1 MTQVFISHIDL
12 TLPVAIIKEN
22 GRQNRLNR
30 ENAILDHNL
39 EVLQTVFL
47 KIRYQHSKI
56 PKRFFNI
63 LCTLLLFIIHL
74 NIFLVFACALCYFAC

>member
-12 TLPVAIIKEN
+12 TLPVAIITEN
-22 GRQNRLNR
+22 GRQNR

-47 KIRYQHSKI
+47 KLRYQHSKI
-56 PKRFFNI
+56 PKRYFNI
-63 LCTLLLFIIHL
+63 LCTLLPFIIHL
-74 NIFLVFACALCYFAC
+74 NIFLVFACALF

>member
-12 TLPVAIIKEN
+12 TLPVAMVTEN

-47 KIRYQHSKI
+47 KLDISTAKYQKYVLIFYVS
-56 PKRFFNI
+56 
-63 LCTLLLFIIHL
+63 CYHL
-74 NIFLVFACALCYFAC
+74 SSI